1 MRGKRRRISMSFV
14 ASLLRFLDTPMPIP
28 TLYGWYHLMWLAI
41 VAIVAWLLCRD
52 FSKTRKDRS
61 VPLVLWTSV
70 LIIALEVYKMV
81 NYSFS
86 YEDGV
91 EFDFEWY
98 AFPFQFCSTPMYVGL
113 LAGLSKKGKFH
124 NALCAYLATF
134 AVFAGACVMFYP
146 GDVFIDTI
154 GINVQT
160 MVCHGSM
167 LVIGVYLLYTGHVKA
182 EHKTI
187 LGAGAVFLVCVILA
201 ALMNEYAHSTGL
213 LERETF
219 NMFFISTYCDPHL
232 PVYSLVQGVVPF
244 PLCLVL
250 YVLGFSAAAY
260 VILLAAMGITAL
272 VKKKV
277 SA

>member
-1 MRGKRRRISMSFV
+1 MSFV
-14 ASLLRFLDTPMPIP
+14 ASLLRFLDTPMPTP

-41 VAIVAWLLCRD
+41 VAIVTWLLCRD
-52 FSKTRKDRS
+52 FSITRKDRS

-70 LIIALEVYKMV
+70 LIIALEVYKMI

-86 YEDGV
+86 YEDGIA
-91 EFDFEWY
+91 FDFQWY

-187 LGAGAVFLVCVILA
+187 LGAGTVFLVCVVLA
-201 ALMNEYAHSTGL
+201 AFMNECAHITGL

-219 NMFFISTYCDPHL
+219 NMFFISPYCDPHL

-250 YVLGFSAAAY
+250 YVLGFSAASY

>member
-1 MRGKRRRISMSFV
+1 MSFV
-14 ASLLRFLDTPMPIP
+14 ASLLRFLDTSMPTP

-41 VAIVAWLLCRD
+41 VAIVTWLLCRD
-52 FSKTRKDRS
+52 FSKTCKDRS

-70 LIIALEVYKMV
+70 LVIALEVYKMV

-91 EFDFEWY
+91 KFDFQWY

-124 NALCAYLATF
+124 DALCAYLATF
-134 AVFAGACVMFYP
+134 SVFAGACVMFYP
-146 GDVFIDTI
+146 GDVFIDTV

-167 LVIGVYLLYTGHVKA
+167 LVMGVYLLYTGHVKA

-187 LGAGAVFLVCVILA
+187 LRASAVFLVCVILA
-201 ALMNEYAHSTGL
+201 ALMNEHAHSTGL

-219 NMFFISTYCDPHL
+219 SMFFISPYCDPHL

-250 YVLGFSAAAY
+250 YVLGFSLAAY
-260 VILLAAMGITAL
+260 LMLLAAMGITAL
-272 VKKKV
+272 AKKKV
-277 SA
+277 PA